1 MEDIDSGQFK
11 SCMRKKSKYYYK
23 LSFQLTAVL
32 ICIVGVMVG
41 IIYGVEFLIKF
52 INNADNLFFICIGI
66 IYLIC
71 VSGLTWALSDGSE
84 NIIKDFAWNFVAL
97 HGVFIVFASTITIC
111 LMCLIAIPSE
121 LAIIAGKFIFDLT
134 NDTMF
139 TIIGGIVV
147 FILTI
152 PVNISAFECLKIDP
166 YTSEMIEKSLRWLRV
181 RGRHE

>member
-1 MEDIDSGQFK
+1 MEDIDSEQFK

-23 LSFQLTAVL
+23 LAFKLTLGL
-32 ICIVGVMVG
+32 IGIVGVIVG
-41 IIYGVEFLIKF
+41 ISYGVEFLIKF
-52 INNADNLFFICIGI
+52 INADNLFFICIGI

-84 NIIKDFAWNFVAL
+84 NIIKDFVWNFIAL
-97 HGVFIVFASTITIC
+97 HGIFIVFASTIAIC
-111 LMCLIAIPSE
+111 LIGLIAIPAE
-121 LAIIAGKFIFDLT
+121 LAIIAGKFIYDLT
-134 NDTMF
+134 NNTMF
-139 TIIGGIVV
+139 TIVGGIVV

-181 RGRHE
+181 HGRHE